1 MESGTKTDIRTV
13 LVERGAKHGDYT
25 EQARITQNL
34 KAMARNSVN
43 WKEAQLSAV
52 ETDAIEMILV
62 KLGRILAGDP
72 HHRDHWDDIAGYA
85 TLAADRTAHN
95 EQPSTAIA
103 DPVVD
108 ARRKAGQDTSKP
120 PQKVPQ
126 KARPKRRA
134 RR

>member
-1 MESGTKTDIRTV
+1 MSEVNIRSV
-13 LVERGAKHGDYT
+13 LTERGAKHGDYT

-43 WKEAQLSAV
+43 WKEARLSSV

-85 TLAADRTAHN
+85 TLAADRAPQIK
-95 EQPSTAIA
+95 QPSIA
-103 DPVVD
+103 AAP
-108 ARRKAGQDTSKP
+108 A
-120 PQKVPQ
+120 QKTQPN
-126 KARPKRRA
+126 RRA